1 MQKIS
6 VKGEIITN
14 DNKWI
19 YDYFGM
25 DSTCP
30 KDVESL
36 LAKANGGDVIV
47 DINSGGGDIFA
58 GSEIY
63 TMLRG
68 YSGNVEIHI
77 VGIAASAA
85 SVIAMAGKSKISPT
99 ALFMIHNVSGC
110 ASGDCNEFEKQA
122 DILKTA
128 NQSIANAYIEKTGLS
143 NENLLQMMNAETWLT
158 SKQAVEKGFVDEVL
172 FENGNT
178 VLRNDFG
185 GLSNNTISKLRNLI
199 PKNKF
204 NSEQEKLNLLKLKGE
219 YQHEIF

>member
-63 TMLRG
+63 TMLRK

-99 ALFMIHNVSGC
+99 ALFMIHNVSSY

-172 FENGNT
+172 FEDNIS
-178 VLRNDFG
+178 LRNDFG
-185 GLSNNTISKLRNLI
+185 GLNNTVISKLRNLI

-204 NSEQEKLNLLKLKGE
+204 NSEQEKLKLLKLKGE

>member
-30 KDVESL
+30 KDVESIL
-36 LAKANGGDVIV
+36 SKANGGDVIV

-63 TMLRG
+63 TMLRN

-99 ALFMIHNVSGC
+99 ALFMIHNVSGS
-110 ASGDCNEFEKQA
+110 ANGDYNEFEKQA

-172 FENGNT
+172 FEDNIS
-178 VLRNDFG
+178 LRNDFG
-185 GLSNNTISKLRNLI
+185 GLNNTVISKLRNLI